1 MSRGG
6 RAVTS
11 VVMLVGF
18 PLLAAAQ
25 LCLVVVPV
33 LILLA
38 VLPGSVAA
46 QIGMPVCIATVG
58 VMAYATWHAL
68 HTRRSDPAGVP
79 VTRADAP
86 QLWAVID
93 EAASAAGTRAP
104 DAVTVVAEAAATLSE
119 RSRLLG
125 LIGGHRDL
133 YLGLPLLQAWDVAHL
148 RALVAHEL
156 GHDSPRSGR
165 LAPLAYRGRVAVG
178 RTIPRISRRNLAGPI
193 LIAYAKLYRRV
204 DTPFSQARE
213 LAADRFAAEFAG
225 TAAMAGVLRD
235 LPVLD
240 AAQRLFYA
248 EYLGPG
254 WQAGHVPDDIF
265 GGFLRVLAARADEL
279 AALRARTPVAEASG
293 WDTHPPLPVRLAA
306 LAAQPAPAHPATTEP
321 AAAGQPT
328 AEHAVA
334 QAAGSE
340 SAGVPGARSSEEA
353 AAALDGPTD
362 AAAVPDGPTDAAA
375 VTVPPDVAV
384 AAAVSAAAEAGFRA
398 ATSPA
403 SSAPGPAPAAPG
415 GVGRPAGDLVPDL
428 PGLGRALQAIVFPP
442 QGRTTVGWDEF
453 FGAART
459 VEMQREADA
468 ALSTLSEAAGT
479 PVAHAGEVLDLA
491 ADGRLLK
498 AAEAVFPELAADR
511 IAERAGELVK
521 LLLALAALRSGAARW
536 RHSWTGTAELV
547 APDGAQLDLG
557 ELAALAGSPETVA
570 EARARLAKLGID
582 PAAAGQVGT
591 TRTAARA
598 GVVGG
603 LVNLVVDG
611 ARADLLIVD
620 TGLFL
625 VPGLPRS
632 QNGAAKR
639 RLAELAATD
648 EPQATAPGSRFV
660 PYEDVT
666 GASQVR
672 RTPKTWELRLRDG
685 GSLTLR
691 TTLDSDELPGGWAAL
706 DDAVAFLARE
716 RRTAAA

>member
-1 MSRGG
+1 M
-6 RAVTS
+6 AS
-11 VVMLVGF
+11 VVMLAGF

-25 LCLVVVPV
+25 LCIVVVPV
-33 LILLA
+33 LMLLA

-46 QIGMPVCIATVG
+46 QVGVPLCIATVG

-68 HTRRSDPAGVP
+68 HTRRTEPAGVP

-93 EAASAAGTRAP
+93 EAAARAGTRIP

-125 LIGGHRDL
+125 LLGGRRDL

-156 GHDSPRSGR
+156 GHGSPRSGR

-178 RTIPRISRRNLAGPI
+178 RTIPRISRRNLAGPV
-193 LIAYAKLYRRV
+193 LSAYARLYRRV
-204 DTPFSQARE
+204 DTPFSQAHE

-225 TAAMAGVLRD
+225 TAAIAGVLRD

-265 GGFLRVLAARADEL
+265 GGFLRVLAARAGEL
-279 AALRARTPVAEASG
+279 ASLRARTPVAEPTG
-293 WDTHPPLPVRLAA
+293 WDLHPPLPVRLAA
-306 LAAQPAPAHPATTEP
+306 LAGAPAPTQPASTQPASTQPAPTQPASTQPVPGEP
-321 AAAGQPT
+321 AAQPGR
-328 AEHAVA
+328 V
-334 QAAGSE
+334 QSFDGE
-340 SAGVPGARSSEEA
+340 STG
-353 AAALDGPTD
+353 D
-362 AAAVPDGPTDAAA
+362 AAASDRPAGAGVTLAADDA
-375 VTVPPDVAV
+375 
-384 AAAVSAAAEAGFRA
+384 
-398 ATSPA
+398 
-403 SSAPGPAPAAPG
+403 APAASVAPRRTPTASDG
-415 GVGRPAGDLVPDL
+415 AGRPAGDLVPDL

-468 ALSTLSEAAGT
+468 ALSTLSDAAGT
-479 PVAHAGEVLDLA
+479 PVTHAGEVLDLA

-498 AAEAVFPELAADR
+498 AAEAVFPELPSDR
-511 IAERAGELVK
+511 VAERACELVK

-547 APDGAQLDLG
+547 ASDGAQLDLG
-557 ELAALAGSPETVA
+557 ELAALAGSPDTVA
-570 EARARLAKLGID
+570 EARAGLAKLGID

-611 ARADLLIVD
+611 SRADLLIVD

-639 RLAELAATD
+639 RLAELAAAD
-648 EPQATAPGSRFV
+648 EPHATAPGSRFV

-666 GASQVR
+666 RAALVR
-672 RTPKTWELRLRDG
+672 RTPKTWELGLRG
-685 GSLTLR
+685 GGTLTVR
-691 TTLDSDELPGGWAAL
+691 TSLDSDELPGGWAAL

-716 RRTAAA
+716 RRTSVA

>member
-6 RAVTS
+6 RPMTS
-11 VVMLVGF
+11 VVMLAGF

-46 QIGMPVCIATVG
+46 QVGLPLCIATVG

-68 HTRRSDPAGVP
+68 HIRRSEPAGVP

-93 EAASAAGTRAP
+93 EAASRAGTRAP

-125 LIGGHRDL
+125 LLRGHRDL

-156 GHDSPRSGR
+156 GHGSPRSGR
-165 LAPLAYRGRVAVG
+165 LAPLAYRGRVAVA

-193 LIAYAKLYRRV
+193 LIAYAKLYRRL
-204 DTPFSQARE
+204 DTPFSQGHE

-279 AALRARTPVAEASG
+279 AVLRARTPVQEAPG

-306 LAAQPAPAHPATTEP
+306 LAGQPVPAQPTSPHPATGRP
-321 AAAGQPT
+321 AAAPPAGGPAAAVQPS
-328 AEHAVA
+328 EGDS
-334 QAAGSE
+334 AA
-340 SAGVPGARSSEEA
+340 VPGAPSA
-353 AAALDGPTD
+353 D
-362 AAAVPDGPTDAAA
+362 AAAVAPDGRTDATA
-375 VTVPPDVAV
+375 TVPADADADAD
-384 AAAVSAAAEAGFRA
+384 AAPG
-398 ATSPA
+398 A
-403 SSAPGPAPAAPG
+403 SSAAGARSAPGSGPAAPSG
-415 GVGRPAGDLVPDL
+415 AGRPAGDLVPDL
-428 PGLGRALQAIVFPP
+428 PGLGRALQAVVFPP

-468 ALSTLSEAAGT
+468 ALSTLSAAAGA

-498 AAEAVFPELAADR
+498 AAEAVFPELPSDR
-511 IAERAGELVK
+511 VAERACELVK

-547 APDGAQLDLG
+547 ASDGAQLDLG
-557 ELAALAGSPETVA
+557 ELAALAGSPDTVP

-611 ARADLLIVD
+611 SRADLLIVD

-639 RLAELAATD
+639 RLAELAAAD
-648 EPQATAPGSRFV
+648 EPHATAPGSRFV

-666 GASQVR
+666 GAGQVR

-685 GSLTLR
+685 GTLTVR
-691 TTLDSDELPGGWAAL
+691 TSLDSDELPGGWAAL

-716 RRTAAA
+716 RPTSAA

>member
-1 MSRGG
+1 M
-6 RAVTS
+6 AS
-11 VVMLVGF
+11 VVMLAGF

-25 LCLVVVPV
+25 LCIVVVPV
-33 LILLA
+33 LMLLA

-46 QIGMPVCIATVG
+46 QVGVPLCIATVG

-68 HTRRSDPAGVP
+68 HTRRTEPAGVP

-93 EAASAAGTRAP
+93 EAAARAGTRIP

-125 LIGGHRDL
+125 LLGGRRDL

-156 GHDSPRSGR
+156 GHGSPRSGR

-178 RTIPRISRRNLAGPI
+178 RTIPRISRRNLAGPV
-193 LIAYAKLYRRV
+193 LSAYARLYRRV
-204 DTPFSQARE
+204 DTPFSQAHE

-225 TAAMAGVLRD
+225 TAAIAGVLRD

-265 GGFLRVLAARADEL
+265 GGFLRVLAARAGEL
-279 AALRARTPVAEASG
+279 ASLRARTPVAEPTG
-293 WDTHPPLPVRLAA
+293 WDPHPPLPVRLAA
-306 LAAQPAPAHPATTEP
+306 LAGAPASTQPASTQPASTQPAPTQPASTQPASTQPASTQPASTQPVPGEP
-321 AAAGQPT
+321 AAQPGR
-328 AEHAVA
+328 V
-334 QAAGSE
+334 QSFDGE
-340 SAGVPGARSSEEA
+340 STG
-353 AAALDGPTD
+353 D
-362 AAAVPDGPTDAAA
+362 AAASDRPAGAGVTLAADDA
-375 VTVPPDVAV
+375 
-384 AAAVSAAAEAGFRA
+384 
-398 ATSPA
+398 
-403 SSAPGPAPAAPG
+403 APAASVAPRRTPAASDG
-415 GVGRPAGDLVPDL
+415 AGRPAGDLVPDL

-468 ALSTLSEAAGT
+468 ALSTLSDAAGT
-479 PVAHAGEVLDLA
+479 PVTDAGEVLDLA

-498 AAEAVFPELAADR
+498 AAEAVFPELPSDR
-511 IAERAGELVK
+511 VAERACELVK

-547 APDGAQLDLG
+547 ASDGAQLDLG
-557 ELAALAGSPETVA
+557 ELAALAGSPDTVA
-570 EARARLAKLGID
+570 EARAGLAKLGID

-611 ARADLLIVD
+611 SRADLLIVD

-639 RLAELAATD
+639 RLAELAAAD
-648 EPQATAPGSRFV
+648 EPHATAPGSRFV

-666 GASQVR
+666 RAALVR
-672 RTPKTWELRLRDG
+672 RTPKTWELGLRG
-685 GSLTLR
+685 GGTLTVR
-691 TTLDSDELPGGWAAL
+691 TSLDSDELPGGWAAL

-716 RRTAAA
+716 RRTSVA